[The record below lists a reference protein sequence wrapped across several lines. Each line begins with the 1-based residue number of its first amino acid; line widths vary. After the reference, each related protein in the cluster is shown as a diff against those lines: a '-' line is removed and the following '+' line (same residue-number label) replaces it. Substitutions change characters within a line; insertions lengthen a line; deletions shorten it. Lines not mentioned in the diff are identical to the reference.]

1 MTTMSQ
7 VCASANPHAL
17 GGAVKGK
24 RPLAARGQHAPMTDP
39 FHCFKTSPEIIRLAV
54 VMCVRF
60 PLSLRKVEGP
70 LHQRGKDIS

>member
-1 MTTMSQ
+1 
-7 VCASANPHAL
+7 
-17 GGAVKGK
+17 
-24 RPLAARGQHAPMTDP
+24 MTDP